1 MLFTF
6 TTNTTLYYDLQQD
19 IDGREEIVR
28 KQIYNFFK
36 ASCNCSLTEQHVNS
50 GLYSCGQQPHQMIY
64 RTQIMG
70 TRDYSAANLVDILQT
85 WIASGKAYIVINPF
99 QMILD
104 PTCPTRLDMLNDPEC
119 PVVPVDPHTGPT
131 PIIYTKP
138 KEKTPIIYSKP
149 KEKTESPT
157 GKVQPPQGNIGNGP
171 QASTVGGFLVGAAII
186 ILLLIIIILII
197 GIVLR
202 KVRGKRNISR

>member
-1 MLFTF
+1 MVFTF

-19 IDGREEIVR
+19 IDGRQEIVR
-28 KQIYNFFK
+28 KQIYNFLK
-36 ASCNCSLTEQHVNS
+36 ASCNCGLTEQHINS
-50 GLYSCGQQPHQMIY
+50 GLYSCGQQPYQVIY

-70 TRDYSAANLVDILQT
+70 TRDYSAANLVGILQT

-138 KEKTPIIYSKP
+138 KG
-149 KEKTESPT
+149 KTESPT

-202 KVRGKRNISR
+202 KVRGKSNISR